1 MKADSV
7 LKFYFSPKLI
17 EYFVIHYFNAVD
29 AIDVFRNATIKY
41 GAVCYR
47 SDKQFS
53 DIVLFVIM
61 LLVFSHACNLIISSS

>member
-7 LKFYFSPKLI
+7 LKYYFSPELI
-17 EYFVIHYFNAVD
+17 QYFVTHYFNAVD

-47 SDKQFS
+47 RDKQFS
-53 DIVLFVIM
+53 NIVLFVTY
-61 LLVFSHACNLIISSS
+61 VISLWKH